1 MNARMAWV
9 TKAALLALV
18 ALCAVSVPV
27 VARTYKGT
35 AKANKVSGTKKAD
48 KIRLGGGN
56 DRARGRAGNDRIAG
70 GAGKDVL
77 AGDAGKDRVSG
88 DKGNDSVGGGKGNDR
103 LNGGAGNDRVV
114 GGKGKDHLAGA
125 SGNDILNSVDGKKDA
140 SINAGKGRNTC
151 RIDRVEL
158 KIAKGCTKILIGKAG
173 AAAPGGGVP
182 GGGPGGGGPGGPGG
196 PAGPAGPD
204 GPLALR
210 SGEGLSCN
218 SSLPTCHFSLEGTG
232 AEQVAGTV
240 TGEEGAQPAAGASVS
255 VQEDGEWLAEGIYGC
270 TGDGSLRVD
279 IGTETVLVPVTC
291 NQS

>member
-48 KIRLGGGN
+48 KMRLGGGN

-88 DKGNDSVGGGKGNDR
+88 DKGNDRVGGGKGNDR
-103 LNGGAGNDRVV
+103 LNGGAGKDKVV
-114 GGKGKDHLAGA
+114 GGKGKDHLSGA
-125 SGNDILNSVDGKKDA
+125 KGNDTLNSVDGKKDA

-151 RIDRVEL
+151 RIDKVEI
-158 KIAKGCTKILIGKAG
+158 KIVKGCTKILIGKAG
-173 AAAPGGGVP
+173 AAPGGGSP
-182 GGGPGGGGPGGPGG
+182 GSGGPGSGGPGGGNGADG
-196 PAGPAGPD
+196 PAGPLTPRTGD
-204 GPLALR
+204 
-210 SGEGLSCN
+210 GLSGCT
-218 SSLPTCHFSLEGTG
+218 SSLPTCQFSLEGTG
-232 AEQVAGTV
+232 ADQVAGTV
-240 TGEEGAQPAAGASVS
+240 TGEGGVTAAGGAVS
-255 VQEDGEWLAEGIYGC
+255 VQDDGEWIAEGLYGC
-270 TGDGSLRVD
+270 TADGSLRVD
-279 IGTETVLVPVTC
+279 IGSESVLLPVDCATG
-291 NQS
+291 